1 MKKYFKQFMRHNA
14 AVMSIYLIFAV
25 LTNISPLLTMTAFDK
40 LLQNNMNGFL
50 QLMGIKVGL
59 AIILLLMNYSRNV
72 EKAKVTSKMQTALRQ
87 DITKKLENCSYSVYN
102 KENSG
107 TYLSWLNN
115 DVQTINTS
123 GFSAVYDVLD
133 LGAMALFA
141 FIPLF
146 FIHWSIAAA
155 SVILSFIVIF
165 VPKLFQKK
173 MTDAIVQFS
182 IQKQIFV
189 SKVKDALSGF
199 DVLFS
204 FNLRNR
210 ITNEVE
216 KASNALADKNVYQTK
231 KVITPAIMLAFF
243 SMVAGLIILIYTG
256 ILAGYKLVN
265 ISAMIA
271 INSLANTLF
280 SSLTN
285 IATRGMNIKTVFP
298 ILKKFENIEINS
310 EAKNLLQPSFKNKIK
325 ITNLNFA
332 YTPEKPILKNVNME
346 FEIGKKYG
354 IIGESGSGKTTFF
367 KLLNG
372 MLEDYEGKIEYDG
385 ISLLNLDKEKIR
397 ENVAYIDQNVYIFN
411 DTVKENICLG
421 KNYPDE
427 KIDNSI
433 KESALLPMIQNLENG
448 INTPASE
455 NGKNFSGGQ
464 RQRIAIARALIHGR
478 KILLIDEGT
487 SSLDKENAL
496 EIEKRLIENP
506 DLTVIMI
513 SHNFDPQIKEKLDG
527 VYKL

>member
-1 MKKYFKQFMRHNA
+1 
-14 AVMSIYLIFAV
+14 
-25 LTNISPLLTMTAFDK
+25 
-40 LLQNNMNGFL
+40 
-50 QLMGIKVGL
+50 MGIKVGL

-231 KVITPAIMLAFF
+231 KVIAPAIMLAFF
-243 SMVAGLIILIYTG
+243 DGRRL
-256 ILAGYKLVN
+256 
-265 ISAMIA
+265 
-271 INSLANTLF
+271 
-280 SSLTN
+280 
-285 IATRGMNIKTVFP
+285 
-298 ILKKFENIEINS
+298 
-310 EAKNLLQPSFKNKIK
+310 
-325 ITNLNFA
+325 
-332 YTPEKPILKNVNME
+332 
-346 FEIGKKYG
+346 
-354 IIGESGSGKTTFF
+354 
-367 KLLNG
+367 
-372 MLEDYEGKIEYDG
+372 DY
-385 ISLLNLDKEKIR
+385 LNLYR
-397 ENVAYIDQNVYIFN
+397 YSCRV
-411 DTVKENICLG
+411 
-421 KNYPDE
+421 
-427 KIDNSI
+427 
-433 KESALLPMIQNLENG
+433 
-448 INTPASE
+448 
-455 NGKNFSGGQ
+455 
-464 RQRIAIARALIHGR
+464 
-478 KILLIDEGT
+478 
-487 SSLDKENAL
+487 
-496 EIEKRLIENP
+496 
-506 DLTVIMI
+506 
-513 SHNFDPQIKEKLDG
+513 
-527 VYKL
+527 